1 MNIRNMAPRQAPEI
15 RGFSSLSIPGITV
28 SEFVPGVT
36 LHLLDNGT
44 QAANRIS
51 VYFSRGTSA
60 TDVRPASAL
69 MPALMTE
76 GTSTLSGAEIA
87 EAVDFAGA
95 FLRPLSS
102 THFSGLS
109 VISPNDTTL
118 SLVPLLADMLT
129 SPSFPAKAFEAA
141 RQKAAMSRRL
151 DLSKPKFLAATALS
165 SNLCGASHPYQGPS
179 SPEDI
184 ERVTVDEVRFAHSQ
198 ARRTPVNIFAAGRL
212 SEDILKAIEE
222 LALRLQPSDVSQ
234 VAPVVPY
241 VPDARMDIRICS
253 ETAAE
258 QAAVACGMPAIPRSH
273 PDYDELRHTVVALGG
288 YFGSRL
294 MTNIREEKGL
304 TYGINAALMGSQ
316 EGASV
321 QISAQCDNAYAN
333 RVIDEIRN
341 ELRLLGETLM
351 SEDELRRVRADITSG
366 LASRLDSS
374 FSIIDYYETNLMVGI
389 PDGYFTRQFETIR
402 DLTPERLRHL
412 AATHLN
418 PSSLTTV
425 CITAPHT

>member
-44 QAANRIS
+44 QPANRIS

-129 SPSFPAKAFEAA
+129 YPSIPAKAFEAA

-184 ERVTVDEVRFAHSQ
+184 DRVTVDEVRFAHSQ
-198 ARRTPVNIFAAGRL
+198 ARRTPVQIFAAGRL

-234 VAPVVPY
+234 VAPVAPY
-241 VPDARMDIRICS
+241 VPDGRTDIRICS

-258 QAAVACGMPAIPRSH
+258 QAAVACGMPAVPRSH

-321 QISAQCDNAYAN
+321 QISAQCDNAYTD

-366 LASRLDSS
+366 LASRLDSP

-402 DLTPERLRHL
+402 NLTPERLRHL
-412 AATHLN
+412 AATHLD

-425 CITAPHT
+425 CITDPHT